1 MVTADL
7 DYPRLL
13 ALTRSRRPGLIL
25 FRRGNYTDQQ
35 VIERLVKALEA
46 TTEDDLYGSL
56 ITIERWRIR
65 KRPSSHRRPV
75 IGSANVGRQALSLK
89 PLVPPISGDR
99 GEGEPRWTP
108 RDRPSID
115 GSTPAITVAAAEL
128 LARVRHLVQEQRAWR
143 SRS

>member
-1 MVTADL
+1 MRFLVDMPLSPGLADWLVQGGHDAVHASAIGLARAPDTEILERARDQERIVVTADL

-13 ALTRSRRPGLIL
+13 ALARSRRPGLIL

-65 KRPSSHRRPV
+65 KRP
-75 IGSANVGRQALSLK
+75 L
-89 PLVPPISGDR
+89 PIAD
-99 GEGEPRWTP
+99 
-108 RDRPSID
+108 
-115 GSTPAITVAAAEL
+115 
-128 LARVRHLVQEQRAWR
+128 Q
-143 SRS
+143 